1 LRECKALEILDLQN
15 NQIEYD
21 ENILPTMSEIKTLKV
36 LKLVDNECTRKFKMY
51 RKTIVGHCKE
61 LTYLD

>member
-1 LRECKALEILDLQN
+1 
-15 NQIEYD
+15 
-21 ENILPTMSEIKTLKV
+21 MSEIKTLKV

-61 LTYLD
+61 LTYLDQLPVNLEERKISNGWAENGKEGME